1 MGLSR
6 RTGQRFQASIW
17 PGFVDAMT
25 GLLLVLMFVLTI
37 FMVIQFVLRETISG
51 QETELN
57 TLSLE
62 IASMAQAL
70 GMERS
75 RVADLETELGTLSSS
90 LVSAQ
95 DQLAEQSALIAALTQ
110 ERDTQAAALSDATNQ
125 ITAYEAQVA
134 GLLAQQ
140 SQNQAAI
147 QSLEADKQALLSE
160 QQALSLALATARDE
174 IDLAAEEARRKAAE
188 RDALQALIASLK
200 SDAAAAQ
207 VQLQDQSTQI
217 ADLNDQLSAAEAAQL
232 VSAAAAQE
240 LRKRLENADA
250 ELTAMTLA
258 LEQQRKQAEDTL
270 TLLAAADQ
278 AKADLQ
284 DKLNDAMFSLN
295 ATITTQQSEIDRL
308 QTENRENARLIQD
321 GDLALAAAL
330 ARQVALEQQ
339 LQAQQA
345 QAQLAQDQ
353 SKEQEQQ
360 LTSLQQDLVQALA
373 ALKSEQTANVELERT
388 QADLQSRLDTLQ
400 SVEDQSDTGV
410 IRTAILE
417 QKLAEAL
424 ANQLSAQNQ
433 VTDLRSQLET
443 ALAAR
448 LAADEL
454 AQTETSEKERINAL
468 LQNARQQLAD
478 ASSLATKQAQD
489 LIAAEKQTALLNQ
502 QVATLRQEMQK
513 LQGLLEQSE
522 VKDIESQAQLENM
535 GNRLNAA
542 LARVA
547 SEERKNRKLEEAER
561 LRLQQ
566 ERDRLASQAEE
577 LAKYRSEFFG
587 RMREILAG
595 QDGVQIVGDRFV
607 FSSEVLFDPGQAEL
621 QSTGMVEIEQ
631 VATILKSVMNDIPDG
646 VDWVLRVDGHT
657 DNIPLS
663 GTGEFRDNWELSQA
677 RALSVVRYMVDDL
690 GMPADRMAANGFG
703 EYQPISDENTAQARA
718 RNRRIEIKLT
728 ER

>member
-345 QAQLAQDQ
+345 QAQLAQDR

-400 SVEDQSDTGV
+400 SVVDQSDTAV
-410 IRTAILE
+410 IRTATLE

-468 LQNARQQLAD
+468 LQNALQQLAD

-522 VKDIESQAQLENM
+522 VKDIDSQAQLENM

>member
-345 QAQLAQDQ
+345 QAQLAQDR

-400 SVEDQSDTGV
+400 SVVDQSDTAV
-410 IRTAILE
+410 IRTATLE

-468 LQNARQQLAD
+468 LQNALQQLAD

-522 VKDIESQAQLENM
+522 VKDIDSQAQLENM

-677 RALSVVRYMVDDL
+677 RALSVVRYMVNDL

>member
-207 VQLQDQSTQI
+207 VQLQNQSTQI

-400 SVEDQSDTGV
+400 SVVDQSDTAV
-410 IRTAILE
+410 IRTATLE

>member
-207 VQLQDQSTQI
+207 VQLQNQSTQI

-400 SVEDQSDTGV
+400 SVEDQSDTAV
-410 IRTAILE
+410 MRTATLE

-443 ALAAR
+443 ALLAR